1 MKIIHLASGDLWA
14 GAEVQLFHLAVKLHE
29 LYGIHLLVVLLN
41 HGQLEQELIEKGIA
55 VTVLDESK
63 LSGFSILLEF
73 YHIVKLFQPDIVH
86 THRSKENV
94 IGGIVA
100 RLNGKKSVRTVHGA
114 SEFSIRPFN
123 LKRFV
128 FDGADRLAGFFLQ
141 QKIISVSDELKQKM
155 KKIYP
160 DSKLAVIENC
170 VDVEY
175 IEKKSLKPCN
185 HDIDKNNFNIAFIG
199 RFVPVKRVDIFY
211 SIAKSVISNSEH
223 EMIHFHM
230 IGDGPL
236 KKNID
241 DMLLSDKL
249 TKNIHLY
256 GFIENT
262 APLLKNMNLLIFTSD
277 HEGLPM
283 TLLEAMTLG
292 VPVLSRN
299 LPSICEVLCSGEC
312 GYFIKSDNVSDYA
325 DIIEH
330 IMTNGEEARNKIK
343 MARQQITDKYN
354 IDSNIKK
361 YENLYK
367 EVTGV
372 EH

>member
-211 SIAKSVISNSEH
+211 SIAN
-223 EMIHFHM
+223 
-230 IGDGPL
+230 
-236 KKNID
+236 
-241 DMLLSDKL
+241 
-249 TKNIHLY
+249 
-256 GFIENT
+256 
-262 APLLKNMNLLIFTSD
+262 
-277 HEGLPM
+277 
-283 TLLEAMTLG
+283 
-292 VPVLSRN
+292 
-299 LPSICEVLCSGEC
+299 
-312 GYFIKSDNVSDYA
+312 
-325 DIIEH
+325 
-330 IMTNGEEARNKIK
+330 
-343 MARQQITDKYN
+343 
-354 IDSNIKK
+354 
-361 YENLYK
+361 
-367 EVTGV
+367 
-372 EH
+372 